1 MLLDLGNIYCDP
13 ELNAVKDLGQKCK
26 KKKETRIK
34 PLYMNPPR
42 NTQACSEED

>member
-13 ELNAVKDLGQKCK
+13 ELNAVEDLGQNA
-26 KKKETRIK
+26 KKKENRIK

-42 NTQACSEED
+42 NTQACSEEH